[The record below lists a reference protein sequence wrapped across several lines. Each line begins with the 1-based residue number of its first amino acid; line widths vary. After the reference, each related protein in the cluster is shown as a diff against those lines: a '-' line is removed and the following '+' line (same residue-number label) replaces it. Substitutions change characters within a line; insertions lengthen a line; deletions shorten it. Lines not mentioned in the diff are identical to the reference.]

1 MGSFLQLQLC
11 TPGERRAWVLER
23 RRQRDER
30 RGKISTADCRLQ
42 MGDLLAEQFAD
53 DNDKAPVV
61 ETKWGRLSVE
71 SRVIRQDERSFDQFV
86 VGLATE
92 GESEKFWFLKL

>member
-11 TPGERRAWVLER
+11 TPGERRAWGLER
-23 RRQRDER
+23 RRRRDER

-42 MGDLLAEQFAD
+42 MGDLLAEQSAD

-61 ETKWGRLSVE
+61 ETEWGGLSVK
-71 SRVIRQDERSFDQFV
+71 SRVIRQDERSLTNSWLDWRRK
-86 VGLATE
+86 
-92 GESEKFWFLKL
+92 ESERSSGS